1 MVPKIFEWI
10 ENAPINENLPKEKP
24 VEEATEATAEATT
37 DTSTGSDTAGN
48 ETVTVDDE
56 LSAVFFDF

>member
-24 VEEATEATAEATT
+24 VEEATEATA

>member
-24 VEEATEATAEATT
+24 VEEATEATA
-37 DTSTGSDTAGN
+37 DTADTATGSDTAGN

>member
-24 VEEATEATAEATT
+24 VEPATEAADEATT
-37 DTSTGSDTAGN
+37 DTSNGSDTAGN